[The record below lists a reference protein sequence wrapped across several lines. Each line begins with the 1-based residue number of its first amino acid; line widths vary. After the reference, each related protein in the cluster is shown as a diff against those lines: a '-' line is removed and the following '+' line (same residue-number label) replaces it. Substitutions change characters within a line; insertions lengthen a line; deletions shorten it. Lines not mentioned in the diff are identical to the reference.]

1 MIKLYGIGLSNYYN
15 MVKLSLTEKGMD
27 FEEVMAEP
35 SQEAD
40 YTSKSPMGKV
50 PCIETPDG
58 FLSETAGIMGY
69 LEALQPSPALLPSN
83 PYARAKV
90 LEMMRIMEL
99 YIELQVRRHYNEVFF
114 GGERNQAA
122 FDEAKPVM
130 ENGLKALKQ
139 VGSFSPYLA
148 GSDFTFAD
156 IFAAYTFCYAVPTAQ
171 AIYGWDIMSEV
182 PGLQGAVDTTNARE
196 AGAKVAADHGAALKA
211 FQEAAA
217 A

>member
-1 MIKLYGIGLSNYYN
+1 
-15 MVKLSLTEKGMD
+15 
-27 FEEVMAEP
+27 
-35 SQEAD
+35 
-40 YTSKSPMGKV
+40 MGKV

-83 PYARAKV
+83 PYARGKV

-114 GGERNQAA
+114 GGERDKAA
-122 FDEAKPVM
+122 FDEAKPVI

-139 VGSFSPYLA
+139 VGSFSPYVA

-171 AIYGWDIMSEV
+171 AVYGWDIMSEV
-182 PGLQGAVDTTNARE
+182 PGMQGAIDATNARE
-196 AGAKVAADHGAALKA
+196 AGAKVAADHGAALKS

-217 A
+217 